1 MLYRIWEVPVTLNTS
16 SEPYVRLVSMTP
28 APGTIGYVKDDTGD
42 VTVYGSPDA
51 GSYRGTIENLA
62 EYDEVGIFNPAYYTS
77 GSYTAEYTYVL
88 NPPLE
93 YDSTTTHLNL
103 KLAGALHIPYRQ
115 VKISIPASGI
125 DQIYVY
131 PPSLKTENAGD
142 TYIITGSLAADEILA
157 IEMLG
162 PSEGFSRFPGFRNP
176 VNDVQGKDCI
186 SGVLVQPALLRE
198 HRFSIPSGRLRSF
211 SFPCF
216 LFLYTAVRAGEGGCR
231 SGLPQHH
238 TRHEP
243 QTVAGQPALQRRC
256 HGL

>member
-1 MLYRIWEVPVTLNTS
+1 MSEIRQLGWVVGAGLVLGLLALFLISFVGPLFDGDLTVSSYEAVLSPDGSLREQYTYDVNAGGQYRMLYRIWEVPVTLNTS

-115 VKISIPASGI
+115 VKITIPASGI
-125 DQIYVY
+125 DQVYVY
-131 PPSLKTENAGD
+131 PP
-142 TYIITGSLAADEILA
+142 
-157 IEMLG
+157 
-162 PSEGFSRFPGFRNP
+162 P
-176 VNDVQGKDCI
+176 
-186 SGVLVQPALLRE
+186 
-198 HRFSIPSGRLRSF
+198 
-211 SFPCF
+211 
-216 LFLYTAVRAGEGGCR
+216 
-231 SGLPQHH
+231 
-238 TRHEP
+238 
-243 QTVAGQPALQRRC
+243 
-256 HGL
+256 